1 MSAYEAALRAL
12 IVSLVTREAAC
23 YCYTHN
29 PAMQIEARILG
40 KQIDA
45 LRAELKAAPQ

>member
-12 IVSLVTREAAC
+12 IVSLVAREAAC

-29 PAMQIEARILG
+29 PVMQVEARVLG

-45 LRAELKAAPQ
+45 LRAELESL